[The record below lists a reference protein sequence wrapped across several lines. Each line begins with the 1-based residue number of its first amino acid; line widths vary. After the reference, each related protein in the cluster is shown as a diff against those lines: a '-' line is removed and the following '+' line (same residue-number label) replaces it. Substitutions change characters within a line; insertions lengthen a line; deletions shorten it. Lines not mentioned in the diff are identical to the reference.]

1 MNMTDVV
8 LKRRKTARVTP
19 ATRLLR
25 ATAPLIF
32 CILLFAV
39 ATSNKGDATAVETT
53 TPADDIRF
61 VDLVYVE
68 NVPAVTTPE
77 VLPDVVEPEPSVEVI
92 EPVAEPRY
100 TDEEVAYIAKTV
112 YGEALVTR
120 SETEM
125 AAVAWCIL
133 NRVDDRSG
141 AWPDTIEGV
150 VTQRKQFHGYDP
162 SHPVTEEIEDLVR
175 DVLDRW
181 YAEKDGV
188 TDTGRVLPSN
198 YCYFWG
204 DGRHNHF
211 TTEVFGK
218 GTEWDWSL
226 TTPYES

>member
-8 LKRRKTARVTP
+8 LRRKAAKVTP
-19 ATRLLR
+19 MVRILR
-25 ATAPLIF
+25 ATVPLIF
-32 CILLFAV
+32 CILLIAV
-39 ATSNKGDATAVETT
+39 ATANDGDAAAAETT
-53 TPADDIRF
+53 TSSDSIQF
-61 VDLVYVE
+61 VDLVCGE
-68 NVPAVTTPE
+68 KPSKDTRPEELPDPTTPE
-77 VLPDVVEPEPSVEVI
+77 QGNDLI
-92 EPVAEPRY
+92 EPKY

-120 SETEM
+120 SDTEM
-125 AAVAWCIL
+125 AAVVWCIL

-150 VTQRKQFHGYDP
+150 VTQRKQFHGYNPD
-162 SHPVTEEIEDLVR
+162 HPVTEKIENLVR

-181 YAEKDGV
+181 YAEKNG
-188 TDTGRVLPSN
+188 TNASGRVLPSN

>member
-8 LKRRKTARVTP
+8 LRRRKAAKVTP
-19 ATRLLR
+19 MARILR
-25 ATAPLIF
+25 ATVPLIF
-32 CILLFAV
+32 CILLIAV
-39 ATSNKGDATAVETT
+39 ATANDGDAAVAETT
-53 TPADDIRF
+53 TPSDSIQF
-61 VDLVYVE
+61 VDLVCGE
-68 NVPAVTTPE
+68 KPSKDTRPEELPDPTTPE
-77 VLPDVVEPEPSVEVI
+77 QGNDLI
-92 EPVAEPRY
+92 EPRY

-120 SETEM
+120 SDTEM
-125 AAVAWCIL
+125 AAVVWCIL

-150 VTQRKQFHGYDP
+150 VTQRKQFHGYNPD
-162 SHPVTEEIEDLVR
+162 HPVTEKIENLVR

-181 YAEKDGV
+181 YAEKNG
-188 TDTGRVLPSN
+188 TNASGRVLPSN